1 MLGFRLQECA
11 RERCWHSHNPLPS
24 SQTDTSPPLSGYT
37 LRFKNSC
44 ESLQLVDGAKEM
56 GERPRDPLEGY
67 AL

>member
-11 RERCWHSHNPLPS
+11 RERCWHSHGPLLS
-24 SQTDTSPPLSGYT
+24 SQTDTSSLLLGYT

-44 ESLQLVDGAKEM
+44 ESLQLVDSAKEM
-56 GERPRDPLEGY
+56 GEQPRDPLEGS